1 MFLWT
6 KLVDFW
12 SLWYID
18 FMKSTYADQIKKLR
32 EKRDGEIIKLRDK
45 KKTLKEIG
53 DMFGISDENVR
64 RIIRKE
70 NTAKT
75 NNVDTE

>member
-1 MFLWT
+1 
-6 KLVDFW
+6 
-12 SLWYID
+12 
-18 FMKSTYADQIKKLR
+18 MKSTYADQIKKLR